1 MQKCVIYV
9 IHGIPKICDCLFMK
23 EAQGRMCIWQSP
35 VLLCLIVVLVIFSF
49 CHFRIRYVIDSFDLI
64 YVFFLLRIYCHTRR

>member
-1 MQKCVIYV
+1 
-9 IHGIPKICDCLFMK
+9 MK
-23 EAQGRMCIWQSP
+23 EAQGRMRIWQSP

-64 YVFFLLRIYCHTRR
+64 YVFFPLKDLLSYQTIIVISSAETITNLN